1 MTETHDTVLHA
12 VVARAPKTSRCV
24 ELRVFQLRTRI
35 SANRSQSFYFH
46 HSVLGWDIDF
56 FLRIS
61 LQKPEHIVYAK
72 LQRAAIW

>member
-46 HSVLGWDIDF
+46 HSVLG
-56 FLRIS
+56 
-61 LQKPEHIVYAK
+61 
-72 LQRAAIW
+72 